1 MLLPVLKQGKYKYPE
16 LADILYV
23 LRENIRSVNDTLAAA
38 YEIEI

>member
-1 MLLPVLKQGKYKYPE
+1 MLLPVLKQGKEKYPE
-16 LADILYV
+16 LADILYI